1 LVRTFKRLNSFQP
14 NDLYVLAETLAGLG
28 ELKTTPHV
36 LTEVSNLA
44 NSLPSWKKPAW
55 SFHISKG
62 IGMIPEIYETALQI
76 MADPGSSEFGIT
88 DAALSRLATNHLILT
103 IDWRLASML
112 RSRGL
117 AGINFKHLRPG
128 ATFA

>member
-1 LVRTFKRLNSFQP
+1 
-14 NDLYVLAETLAGLG
+14 
-28 ELKTTPHV
+28 
-36 LTEVSNLA
+36 
-44 NSLPSWKKPAW
+44 
-55 SFHISKG
+55 
-62 IGMIPEIYETALQI
+62 MIPEIYETALQI